1 MKVIVYHSY
10 KGGTGKTTIAIN
22 TAVNF
27 ARKGFK
33 TLAIDADIKAPT
45 FESIFKG
52 IEPKYRFNDYFET
65 RESKKKIPLKELP
78 VGSKVNKK
86 LDLIF
91 ADPEPVFG
99 EGLLS
104 MDKNFHTNVLKK
116 LMQIKNDFEQM
127 GYDYIIMDTSP
138 SLNLASINALI
149 IADAALIILRPN
161 SYGIK
166 GTSFLLENIY
176 SMLGILERKDFLL
189 FNQVVPNT
197 EKKIMDKWIKQFVK
211 KFKVKT
217 IGMIPCNCNIA
228 LKMLHGQIIITK
240 EDDESFVK
248 ILDEI
253 INNLIQELS

>member
-10 KGGTGKTTIAIN
+10 KGGTGKTTIAVN

-45 FESIFKG
+45 FESIFKD
-52 IEPKYRFNDYFET
+52 IKPQHRFNDYFET
-65 RESKKKIPLKELP
+65 EKLKENVQIKDLP
-78 VGSKVNKK
+78 VASKIDDN

-104 MDKNFHTNVLKK
+104 MDKSFHAKVLKK
-116 LMQIKNDFEQM
+116 LVEIKNDFEKM
-127 GYDYIIMDTSP
+127 GYEYIIMDTSP

-149 IADAALIILRPN
+149 IANAAILVLRPN

-176 SMLGILERKDFLL
+176 SMLGTLDRKDFLL

-211 KFKVKT
+211 KFKVET
-217 IGMIPCNCNIA
+217 IGMIPCNCQIA
-228 LKMLHGQIIITK
+228 LKMLHGEIIVQK
-240 EDDESFVK
+240 EDDESFVN
-248 ILDEI
+248 ILDKI
-253 INNLIQELS
+253 INNLIKELS